1 MGAGL
6 PFICGYDEE
15 LYKPTTF
22 YIEDNDFEDV
32 QDFVDTL
39 NEDFDNYTDSDERV
53 ECLVRGFR
61 EYGIIASEGL
71 HAKIV
76 VSTESDNSLF
86 VVAIIPND
94 ITDVL
99 ETEDY
104 IPNQYRNV
112 DIEDLSSEDEKK
124 IYQNYIDKFF
134 KPEEEKFFKFM
145 KETYHDCNKH
155 VGSPWC
161 PGRAF
166 PD

>member
-22 YIEDNDFEDV
+22 YIEDNNFEDV

-39 NEDFDNYTDSDERV
+39 SEDFDNYNDSE
-53 ECLVRGFR
+53 EYIESLVRGFR
-61 EYGIIASEGL
+61 ESGIVISEGR

-76 VSTESDNSLF
+76 TSTESDDQQF
-86 VVAIIPND
+86 VVAIIPLSLE
-94 ITDVL
+94 DVL
-99 ETEDY
+99 EDNLYLLDTERDK
-104 IPNQYRNV
+104 V
-112 DIEDLSSEDEKK
+112 LEDEELNI
-124 IYQNYIDKFF
+124 IYNRYLQKFF

-161 PGRAF
+161 SGRAF